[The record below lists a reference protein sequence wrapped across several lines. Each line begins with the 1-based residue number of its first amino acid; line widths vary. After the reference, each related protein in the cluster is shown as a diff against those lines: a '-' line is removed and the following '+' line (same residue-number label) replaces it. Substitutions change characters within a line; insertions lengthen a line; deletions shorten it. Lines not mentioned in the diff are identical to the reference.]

1 MSSVPDPRVPPY
13 FRPFT
18 LPETPREVI
27 TGERMPDGHHAR
39 PDHQD
44 VDWIG
49 PENQGGGQVP
59 DDYEWPSGPRERQEH
74 ESMG

>member
-1 MSSVPDPRVPPY
+1 MAEPRVPPY

-18 LPETPREVI
+18 LTEEPREVI
-27 TGERMPDGHHAR
+27 TGEAMPDGHHAR
-39 PDHQD
+39 PGHQD

-49 PENQGGGQVP
+49 PANMGGGHVP
-59 DDYEWPSGPRERQEH
+59 ADYQWPSGPRERQEH